1 MAHLFEV
8 MSKYI
13 THCGMID
20 YAPVCVHVCDF
31 LLFASANFT
40 HRNRSHFCVY
50 RPVPSSPSLKKN
62 RVATIAAFFK
72 TSLFFAFS
80 RVRAPQVFDYPS

>member
-40 HRNRSHFCVY
+40 HRNRSHFCV
-50 RPVPSSPSLKKN
+50 
-62 RVATIAAFFK
+62 
-72 TSLFFAFS
+72 
-80 RVRAPQVFDYPS
+80 